1 MCGRFTLTAPD
12 ELVAEA
18 FGLDEPPKLSARYNI
33 APAQSVAVVRKR
45 ASARPQ
51 LDLARWG
58 FPAQVGTEPPAESP
72 PALMINARSETAASK
87 PSFREAFARRRCLVP
102 ADGFYEWR
110 RGRREAFHFRLRDR
124 PLFAFAGLWEPG
136 APEWTTDACL
146 LLTTDANRLVA
157 GIHDRMPVILPPA
170 AYDLWLDTAHADVR
184 RLRELLR
191 PYSDEA
197 MEARPVG
204 PFVNDAR
211 HEGPR
216 CLEAP
221 RQASLFEE

>member
-18 FGLDEPPKLSARYNI
+18 FGLDEPPQLSARYNI
-33 APAQSVAVVRKR
+33 APAQPVAVVRR
-45 ASARPQ
+45 AVGGRPR
-51 LDLARWG
+51 LDTARWG
-58 FPAQVGTEPPAESP
+58 FPARGTPGADADAA
-72 PALMINARSETAASK
+72 ALLVNARSETAASK
-87 PSFREAFARRRCLVP
+87 PSFREAFARRRCLIP

-110 RGRREAFHFRLRDR
+110 RGRREAFHFRL
-124 PLFAFAGLWEPG
+124 LEGSVFAFAGLWEPG
-136 APEWTTDACL
+136 AGSAAADACVI
-146 LLTTDANRLVA
+146 LTTDANGLVA
-157 GIHDRMPVILPPA
+157 EIHDRMPVILPPTAYA
-170 AYDLWLDTAHADVR
+170 AWLDPAGADLG

-191 PYSDEA
+191 PYRAEK
-197 MEARPVG
+197 MGARPVG